1 MVVALLL
8 CVVGLLS
15 VSGGSQTTLILEAE
29 PGDDVTLQCPCN
41 LTYTSSPIHWFRQI
55 NTSAPEFLI
64 LIYYP
69 AQIETYS
76 EDVVSKGLVR
86 MTAFVN
92 KSMIVYLMINEV
104 DSADSGL
111 YFCGIQRMHGHITFS
126 SATLLQVKERKET
139 PRSKDDEAEEAEI
152 EEPEEAEGRPFDI
165 FFILTV
171 IFSFATVI
179 LLIVLL
185 IFHMARK

>member
-1 MVVALLL
+1 MVLALLL

-15 VSGGSQTTLILEAE
+15 VSGGSQTTLMLEAE
-29 PGDDVTLQCPCN
+29 PGDNVTLWCHNN
-41 LTYTSSPIHWFRQI
+41 LTYLLSSIQWFRQI
-55 NTSAPEFLI
+55 NISVPEFLI
-64 LIYYP
+64 SQYYRRQP
-69 AQIETYS
+69 KRTH
-76 EDVVSKGLVR
+76 R
-86 MTAFVN
+86 MMIFVN
-92 KSMIVYLMINEV
+92 NSTTVSLIVNEV

-111 YFCGIQRMHGHITFS
+111 YYCCFQRMHGHMTFS